1 MRKSF
6 YILILTISALLMTS
20 CSIFRGNVHDNVET
34 CDSILILD
42 NPDTITIYIVDYS
55 RRDSLA
61 NLLKLT
67 QDSLR
72 QARDSVVFYR
82 DTIKYEDY
90 INARRIEKIKYYISI
105 CNKKPSNKKFFFGW
119 INRAISE

>member
-6 YILILTISALLMTS
+6 YILILVISALLIAS
-20 CSIFRGNVHDNVET
+20 CNVFRGIVYSDTET
-34 CDSILILD
+34 CDSILIPD

-61 NLLKLT
+61 KLLKLT

-72 QARDSVVFYR
+72 QAQDSIVYYR